1 MATPRPINEDF
12 NQRYDYDYQ
21 NGIQT
26 VSTKNVFGTQNAQVA
41 YRKPNVFAANSNL
54 SPTQTSR
61 NTKNASIAYKNNKNL
76 FNNSNHTKKLNNQ
89 TTIGKRLPLRNPA
102 KSAKKLS
109 SPRKALAY
117 VRGLTIGLVAL
128 SWTGTVWLYIQM
140 PFAILSLI
148 GMGIDAYLRSTWL
161 YELVDGIWTLTNK
174 VLNFLFGIPEV
185 DFLTLFFIGY
195 IIALVVGVTSLFG
208 VAMQYKLSFLHPL
221 DGRGG
226 SAKHAL
232 FIASIVGYAIPG
244 LNLFPWVMLYI
255 VVLIIYPK

>member
-12 NQRYDYDYQ
+12 NQRYDYNYPD
-21 NGIQT
+21 GVQT
-26 VSTKNVFGTQNAQVA
+26 VAAKNGFGTQNARVA
-41 YRKPNVFAANSNL
+41 YRKPNVFATNSNL

-61 NTKNASIAYKNNKNL
+61 NAKNASLAYKNNNKPLKRPGPNRA
-76 FNNSNHTKKLNNQ
+76 SNNQ
-89 TTIGKRLPLRNPA
+89 TGRTRLPLRNPA
-102 KSAKKLS
+102 KSTKKLS
-109 SPRKALAY
+109 APRKALAY

-221 DGRGG
+221 GGRGG